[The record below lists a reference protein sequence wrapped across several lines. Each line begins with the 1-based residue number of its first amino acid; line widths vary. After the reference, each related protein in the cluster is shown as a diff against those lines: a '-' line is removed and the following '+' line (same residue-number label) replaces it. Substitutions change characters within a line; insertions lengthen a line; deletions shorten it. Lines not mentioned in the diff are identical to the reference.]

1 MGTES
6 TSANFFNSRK
16 YRDHQKHGIFMRIL
30 ISTSLLVV
38 LEVKKIFSWG
48 GNQPF
53 RFPQELQWR
62 SDSNVEIQQLVA
74 FFAAI
79 TS

>member
-1 MGTES
+1 
-6 TSANFFNSRK
+6 
-16 YRDHQKHGIFMRIL
+16 MRIL